1 MLDVGHGVEGRD
13 TPPASL
19 DATSAATVATTLQA
33 LATPSRLLMLTRLRQ
48 GSCTVGELANAV
60 GMEQSA
66 VSHQLRLLRN
76 LGLVTGTRA
85 GRSIVYTLYDDHVA
99 QLLDQAVYHIEHL
112 RLGLRDNPP
121 GDRLTG

>member
-1 MLDVGHGVEGRD
+1 
-13 TPPASL
+13 
-19 DATSAATVATTLQA
+19 
-33 LATPSRLLMLTRLRQ
+33 MLTRLRQ
-48 GSCTVGELANAV
+48 GSCTVGELATAV